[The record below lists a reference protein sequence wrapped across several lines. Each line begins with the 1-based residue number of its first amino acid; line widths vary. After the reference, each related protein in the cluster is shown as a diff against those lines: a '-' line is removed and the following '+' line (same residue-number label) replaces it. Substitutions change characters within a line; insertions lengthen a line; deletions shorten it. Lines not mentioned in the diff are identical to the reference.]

1 MIRDDEK
8 NIKIV
13 KDMFA
18 AFSRGDIATL
28 TSYLDEK
35 VDWQSPA
42 TRTMVKEIP
51 WSRQR
56 LSRAEVS
63 LFFGEIMNKLKI
75 DDISYTKIISDG
87 DTVLLEGTS
96 RGSAIPTGCFFGSDW
111 MMSITLR
118 DGKVVKVRHYYDSAD
133 VAAAF
138 HARGEE
144 CRALPKA
151 A

>member
-1 MIRDDEK
+1 MAPDLEK

-18 AFSRGDIATL
+18 AFKRGDIATL
-28 TSYLDEK
+28 TGFLDEK
-35 VDWQSPA
+35 IDWQSPA

-51 WSRQR
+51 WSKPRR
-56 LSRAEVS
+56 SRAEVS
-63 LFFGEIMNKLKI
+63 LFFSEIMKSLKI
-75 DDISYTKIISDG
+75 DDISYSTIVADG

-96 RGSAIPTGCFFGSDW
+96 RGSAVPTGCFFGSDW
-111 MMSITLR
+111 MMSVTLR
-118 DGKVVKVRHYYDSAD
+118 DGKVVRVRHYYDSAD

-138 HARGEE
+138 HAKGEE
-144 CRALPKA
+144 CKALPKA